1 MEDVL
6 VLILLVVMVTIGM
19 GLVFGGL
26 GWLAFDAYRSTRR
39 SQSPAIYQDATGVEA
54 EAFIIRQNQDVQ
66 IERIE
71 PIGDK
76 DSLIL
81 IIRKSG

>member
-26 GWLAFDAYRSTRR
+26 GWLAFDAYRSIRR
-39 SQSPAIYQDATGVEA
+39 SRSSAERQGPTGNEA
-54 EAFIIRQNQDVQ
+54 EA
-66 IERIE
+66 
-71 PIGDK
+71 
-76 DSLIL
+76 
-81 IIRKSG
+81 